1 VVPRERGKVAAGGR
15 HAKRHPGL
23 CDAFAVIEAGGA
35 QMSHQEEAMV
45 SLQEGPL
52 LGAVPN
58 IIPD

>member
-1 VVPRERGKVAAGGR
+1 
-15 HAKRHPGL
+15 
-23 CDAFAVIEAGGA
+23 
-35 QMSHQEEAMV
+35 MSHQEEAMV